1 LLALLRQ
8 SSTGNEG
15 GKVNRNGTL
24 LRGLALGAL
33 TILGGYLLLIGLAFS
48 VMGIYE
54 LISKQQYLESVFL
67 VVMWL
72 VFAGFEFVLAR
83 KTIRTLKRWRQQP

>member
-1 LLALLRQ
+1 M
-8 SSTGNEG
+8 
-15 GKVNRNGTL
+15 NRNGTL